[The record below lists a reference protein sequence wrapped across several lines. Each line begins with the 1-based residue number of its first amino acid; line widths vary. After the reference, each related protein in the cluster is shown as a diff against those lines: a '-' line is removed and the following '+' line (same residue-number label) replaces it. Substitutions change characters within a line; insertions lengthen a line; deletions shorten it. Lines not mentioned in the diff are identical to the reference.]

1 MRTLP
6 TMAALAAA
14 TTLLASC
21 GTTGAVLG
29 PSIAELDT
37 RWAELDLFFET

>member
-1 MRTLP
+1 MRTFQ
-6 TMAALAAA
+6 TMAVLAAA
-14 TTLLASC
+14 TLASC

-37 RWAELDLFFET
+37 RWAELDLFFDT